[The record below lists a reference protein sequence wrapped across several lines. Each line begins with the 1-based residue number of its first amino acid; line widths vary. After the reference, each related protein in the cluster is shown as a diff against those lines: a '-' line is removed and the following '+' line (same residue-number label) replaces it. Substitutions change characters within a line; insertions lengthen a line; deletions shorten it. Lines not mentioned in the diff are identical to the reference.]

1 MHQVISFV
9 IYCNVTTQTLIGQN
23 IMTPSLRF
31 LLCRYDF
38 HVSSTKKKSDIV
50 ISSQRLL
57 HNHKKMVMKMVIYD

>member
-38 HVSSTKKKSDIV
+38 HVSSTKKSDIV
-50 ISSQRLL
+50 ISSQRLI
-57 HNHKKMVMKMVIYD
+57 HNHKKMVDRFFYD